1 MSEKYHIMIFVIKIF
16 YNGDTKTIE
25 SDKQELV
32 VGRSTPAK
40 EVDIDL
46 TPDKMVSRKHLVLK
60 MEYNMATSKNEA
72 WLHDQGS
79 SRGTLLNGIPVIEP
93 NKLEP
98 DDKIEIGDSTIN
110 VRLKATSKKDMSF
123 QEKVSARSESFGEA
137 STTALPNP
145 KPGTS
150 PSPNPANSIEEENAA
165 ISSQD
170 EVALGVSGMLLS
182 GGIMHT
188 ECAGFVAYS
197 IEDLAVAV
205 NRYSRQNKMHPISSS
220 IVQEGKGS
228 SACFRS
234 MVVFHV
240 PSTD

>member
-1 MSEKYHIMIFVIKIF
+1 MIFVIKIF
-16 YNGDTKTIE
+16 YNGETKTIE
-25 SDKQELV
+25 SDKPELI

-60 MEYNMATSKNEA
+60 MEYNMASAKNEA

-79 SRGTLLNGIPVIEP
+79 SRGTLLNGIPIIEP
-93 NKLEP
+93 TKLEP
-98 DDKIEIGDSTIN
+98 DDKIEAGETAIN
-110 VRLKATSKKDMSF
+110 VRLKAKSKEDMSF
-123 QEKVSARSESFGEA
+123 QERVSARSESFGEA
-137 STTALPNP
+137 STAALPNP
-145 KPGTS
+145 KSRTS
-150 PSPNPANSIEEENAA
+150 PSPNPDDPIEEENAA

-170 EVALGVSGMLLS
+170 EVALGVSGMMLS
-182 GGIMHT
+182 GGIMQT

-197 IEDLAVAV
+197 VEDLAIAV
-205 NRYSRQNKMHPISSS
+205 NRYSRQNKIYPISSS

-228 SACFRS
+228 SACFRG